1 MGEDNCT
8 SWFWAIGFT
17 LLFIALIVLIA
28 VNTQPYPYPYYR
40 NASPIN
46 TKDGLPRLNCTVGE
60 RYDADLGL
68 CAPIINTPVPISNDL
83 IDNSV
88 PICQS
93 FFNHMSGKWIE
104 SHKNENRAFTYV
116 YKKNQKQVH
125 DIILDPTTGPIHR
138 LYKSCV
144 DTIVYRNHKFL
155 DRAQLNH
162 VKEHILG
169 ALQTH
174 ADLPIVFARLAMYGF
189 TSPFVFTIE
198 PHPTELLMIPLIRKD
213 QFLDETNILTLAS
226 QFGFTPDQMIRLTEV
241 LGKIDAFEDP
251 KKSEWDG
258 SFIEYVQSPLY
269 EQDLIEMKVLLDAS
283 PVNFWKLY
291 LRELNGYSME
301 EDIEKSYVWLLDR
314 NYLTSLLHEMNNI
327 SVDQWKL
334 YVEFS
339 IMYNANQFVPSLPS
353 DSYFR
358 IHNALERKSKHRMHR
373 KLNDE
378 RVNEETCMQMT
389 HKLLP
394 GMIGNVFLE
403 RSMKNHQAIKT
414 KVTQIVE
421 NVRDTFAY
429 IIQNTSW
436 LGPASKG
443 NLTEKIRNI
452 IVRTVTPNYYE
463 EEAVAERITS
473 DNYLRNLNII
483 RRYLVTK
490 NFELWTNEKPNRDF
504 IERFHAPLTQVN
516 AFYSPSTNTIT
527 IFGGILHKPF
537 YDDSFPTL
545 AVYATVGMIAAHE
558 IGHALDNHGRLF
570 DKDGSLYRTDPWDS
584 REILEFEKRTHCLIE
599 EYEAPFG
606 CENANYGQ
614 QTLGEDMSD
623 LVGLKAAYLAYF
635 MNTEEGR
642 KADKQKKRWFFQIF
656 AQMWA
661 ETYEQEAYCDR
672 VSNDVHAI
680 AMMRVDKTLRQMI
693 EFREAFGCKDG
704 DGMVNTEACVV
715 YGQ

>member
-1 MGEDNCT
+1 MSSKDSCT
-8 SWFWAIGFT
+8 SWLWAIGFT
-17 LLFIALIVLIA
+17 LLFIGLIVLIS
-28 VNTQPYPYPYYR
+28 VNTHPYPYPYYR
-40 NASPIN
+40 DASPIN
-46 TKDGLPRLNCTVGE
+46 SKDGVPRFNCTVGE
-60 RYDADLGL
+60 RYDDNLAL
-68 CAPIINTPVPISNDL
+68 CAPVINTPMPISNDL
-83 IDNSV
+83 IDESIPV
-88 PICQS
+88 CRS
-93 FFNHMSGKWIE
+93 FFKHMSGKWID

-144 DTIVYRNHKFL
+144 DTLVYRNHRFL

-169 ALQTH
+169 ALETH
-174 ADLPIVFARLAMYGF
+174 ADLPVVFARLAMYGY

-198 PHPTELLMIPLIRKD
+198 PHPTELLMVPLIRRD
-213 QFLDETNILTLAS
+213 QFLEETNLPGLAAE
-226 QFGFTPDQMIRLTEV
+226 FGFSAEELLLLMDIVSKINGFFTTPS
-241 LGKIDAFEDP
+241 F
-251 KKSEWDG
+251 DG

-269 EQDLIEMKVLLDAS
+269 EKDLIEMKVLLDAS
-283 PVNFWKLY
+283 PANFWKLY
-291 LRELNGYSME
+291 LRELNGYAME

-314 NYLTSLLHEMNNI
+314 DYMTSLLHEMNSI
-327 SVDQWKL
+327 SIEQWKL
-334 YVEFS
+334 YVSFS
-339 IMYNANQFVPSLPS
+339 IMYNSHQFIPALPS

-358 IHNALERKSKHRMHR
+358 IHNALERKSKHRMYR
-373 KLNDE
+373 KLNDDP
-378 RVNEETCMQMT
+378 VNEEACMQLT

-403 RSMKNHQAIKT
+403 RSMKNHQFIKN
-414 KVTQIVE
+414 KVTQVVE
-421 NVRDTFAY
+421 NVRDTFAF

-436 LGPASKG
+436 LGDASKH

-463 EEAVAERITS
+463 EEAVADRITS

-490 NFELWTNEKPNRDF
+490 NFELWTAEKPNRDF

-537 YDDSFPTL
+537 YDESFPLL

-558 IGHALDNHGRLF
+558 IGHGIDNHGRLF
-570 DKDGSLYRTDPWDS
+570 DKDGSLYRTDPWS
-584 REILEFEKRTHCLIE
+584 PAERLAFEERTHCLVE

-606 CENANYGQ
+606 CENANYGE

-623 LVGLKAAYLAYF
+623 LVGLKAAYLGYF

-642 KADKQKKRWFFQIF
+642 KADKQKKKWFFQIF

-661 ETYEQEAYCDR
+661 ETYDQDQYCDR

-680 AMMRVDKTLRQMI
+680 AMMRVDKTLRQMR
-693 EFREAFGCKDG
+693 EFREVYGCKDI
-704 DGMVNTEACVV
+704 DEMVNVNPCII
-715 YGQ
+715 YGE

>member
-1 MGEDNCT
+1 MPQEENCFS
-8 SWFWAIGFT
+8 SWLWAIGFT
-17 LLFIALIVLIA
+17 LLFIGLIVLIA

-46 TKDGLPRLNCTVGE
+46 SKDGLPRMNCTVGE
-60 RYDADLGL
+60 RYDAELSL
-68 CAPIINTPVPISNDL
+68 CAPVINTPVPISNDL
-83 IDNSV
+83 IDESV
-88 PICQS
+88 PICHS
-93 FFNHMSGKWIE
+93 FFRHMSGKWID

-125 DIILDPTTGPIHR
+125 DIILDPTTGPVHR

-144 DTIVYRNHKFL
+144 DTLVYRQHRFL
-155 DRAQLNH
+155 DKSQLNH

-213 QFLDETNILTLAS
+213 QFLDVIPTEVNE
-226 QFGFTPDQMIRLTEV
+226 FGFSVDQMILLMDVLKTLSATGGTE
-241 LGKIDAFEDP
+241 F
-251 KKSEWDG
+251 DG
-258 SFIEYVQSPLY
+258 SFIEYVQSPNY
-269 EQDLIEMKVLLDAS
+269 DQDLIEMKD
-283 PVNFWKLY
+283 
-291 LRELNGYSME
+291 LRELNGYAME
-301 EDIEKSYVWLLDR
+301 EDIDKTKDSYVWLLDR
-314 NYLTSLLHEMNNI
+314 DYLMSVLHTLKDI
-327 SVDQWKL
+327 SIEKWKI
-334 YVEFS
+334 YVEYS
-339 IMYNANQFVPSLPS
+339 IMYNSHKFIPALPS

-373 KLNDE
+373 KALEENE
-378 RVNEETCMQMT
+378 RPNEEMCMQLT

-394 GMIGNVFLE
+394 GMIGNIFLE
-403 RSMKNHQAIKT
+403 RSMKNHQSIKA
-414 KVTQIVE
+414 KVTGIVE
-421 NVRDTFAY
+421 NVRDTFAF
-429 IIQNTSW
+429 IIQNTTWMSQ
-436 LGPASKG
+436 PTKDKII
-443 NLTEKIRNI
+443 EKIRNI

-463 EEAVAERITS
+463 EEAIADRITS

-490 NFELWTNEKPNRDF
+490 NFELWTDEKPNRDF

-558 IGHALDNHGRLF
+558 IGHGIDNNGRLF
-570 DKDGSLYRTDPWDS
+570 DKDGSLYRTEPWNS
-584 REILEFEKRTHCLIE
+584 TELLEFQKRTHCLME

-642 KADKQKKRWFFQIF
+642 KADRQKKKWFFQIF

-661 ETYEQEAYCDR
+661 ETYDQDQYCDR

-680 AMMRVDKTLRQMI
+680 AMFRVDKTLRQMK
-693 EFREAFGCKDG
+693 EFREAFGCGERDE
-704 DGMVNTEACVV
+704 MVNSGGGCVI
-715 YGQ
+715 YGE